1 MKYEEIGLD
10 KTHRQID
17 FFHYINENLVYI
29 VYYEHFM
36 YDKSHPFTI
45 HILS

>member
-10 KTHRQID
+10 NAYRQIYI
-17 FFHYINENLVYI
+17 FHYINENLVYI
-29 VYYEHFM
+29 EHFM
-36 YDKSHPFTI
+36 YAKSHPFTI